1 MGWDRGVRR
10 MRKARITVADVTAS
24 LTAVKLLI
32 GGMKDAMPT
41 LQAELR
47 RDACER
53 IDDII
58 TDLGSMRR

>member
-1 MGWDRGVRR
+1 
-10 MRKARITVADVTAS
+10 MRKNRPTVADISAS

-32 GGMKDAMPT
+32 KGMNGAMPT

-58 TDLGSMRR
+58 TDLGSLKR

>member
-1 MGWDRGVRR
+1 MSRPRR
-10 MRKARITVADVTAS
+10 PTPADITAS
-24 LTAVKLLI
+24 LVAVKLLI
-32 GGMKDAMPT
+32 KGMNGSMPT

-58 TDLGSMRR
+58 SDIGSLAR

>member
-1 MGWDRGVRR
+1 MSRPRR
-10 MRKARITVADVTAS
+10 PSAADITAS

-32 GGMKDAMPT
+32 KGMNGAMPT

-53 IDDII
+53 IDDVNDDIGRM
-58 TDLGSMRR
+58 TR